1 MSIKRILFV
10 ICVLLFLAGCQND
23 SAGSREAEPRTYEE
37 VKLGEAYSDA
47 FEGITKIRI
56 MSGHGKELFID
67 DQVTINDI
75 IEKFKELVIKQL
87 PPPEEDSTGYS
98 YSLSFYKSE
107 DTTIVITTYGFG
119 RSVTINSIDYE
130 VMTRALMDEIEKM
143 IESLYD

>member
-47 FEGITKIRI
+47 FKGITKIRI

-67 DQVTINDI
+67 DQATINDI

-87 PPPEEDSTGYS
+87 PPPKEDSTGFS
-98 YSLSFYKSE
+98 YSLSFYRGE
-107 DTTIVITTYGFG
+107 DISVVITPGLW
-119 RSVTINSIDYE
+119 SVRINRIDYE
-130 VMTRALMDEIEKM
+130 VIPRSLLHDIEKM